1 MFGDHLSD
9 KVSIII
15 PVYNAEKYL
24 AECIESAFNQT
35 YPNIEIIAV
44 DDGSTDSSKNILK
57 KFQDKIKVILKENG
71 GTASALNVGIKN
83 MTGEWFKWLS
93 ADDLLYPNAVEELVK
108 AAKKKS
114 NPKNSILYSN
124 FEMIDSLGNVI
135 GKQIE
140 PNYNDLDDFEFNVI
154 LLDHFV
160 GNAITSLIHKSA
172 LDEYGLFDKNIGLLE
187 DSELW
192 LRYSLL
198 HNCRLYLIP
207 KILAQYRVHE
217 SQLTKTKILKS
228 IETGAKLRKIVLEK
242 LKPELREKYLVSL
255 KKFKKS
261 KPFSVRSR
269 RVLRN
274 VMVKYLPSSLSTK
287 VLKIYLESKNN

>member
-1 MFGDHLSD
+1 M

-24 AECIESAFNQT
+24 EECLESALNQT
-35 YPNIEIIAV
+35 FSDIEVIAV
-44 DDGSTDSSKNILK
+44 NDGSTDSSLDILK
-57 KFQDKIKVILKENG
+57 KYQNKIKIITKENG

-93 ADDLLYPNAVEELVK
+93 ADDLLYPNAVEDLLNEFSK
-108 AAKKKS
+108 YENKK
-114 NPKNSILYSN
+114 NTILYSN
-124 FEMIDSLGNVI
+124 FDLIDSEGEIISQN
-135 GKQIE
+135 IE
-140 PNYNDLDDFEFNVI
+140 PNYNELSNFEFNVI

-160 GNAITSLIHKSA
+160 GNAITSLIHKST
-172 LDEYGLFDKNIGLLE
+172 LDEYGLFDENIGLLE

-192 LRYSLL
+192 LRYCIL
-198 HNCRLYLIP
+198 HNCRLYLMP
-207 KILAQYRVHE
+207 EILAQYRVHE

-228 IETGAKLRKIVLEK
+228 IETGAKLRKMLLEK
-242 LKPELREKYLVSL
+242 LEPELREKYVISL

-261 KPFSVRSR
+261 KTFSVRSR

-274 VMVKYLPSSLSTK
+274 VMIKYLPSSLSTK
-287 VLKIYLESKNN
+287 VLKIYLESKND